1 MSQITAGPPTTT
13 GRPATQYLSA
23 EHVVA
28 EMADHG
34 TQRLQRLS
42 VIQILVLAMLAGG
55 FVTVGALF
63 SVLLA
68 TGIGSPGSQRL
79 VEGLGFSA
87 GFFFVIL
94 SDAVL
99 FTEANVVLPATILR
113 CHGSPAARL
122 ATIARFWGLA
132 WAGNLAGAF
141 LVGYAIH
148 LGLHYPP
155 DVGRVLDQVIA
166 RKMAYRA
173 VGGAGGWW
181 QVVLSGM
188 LANWLVGMA
197 AFFAVMGRSI
207 IGKYIPVFLA
217 VSLFVAAN
225 FQHSPANMGYF
236 SLIMPTGRGPGWGA
250 ALAWNIIPAGLG
262 NMAGGAFLVAL
273 PFWYALGPR
282 RRRALASAR
291 PDTLRPAAG
300 QTPDEGGAA
309 PPPIRYRTRPA
320 SCWIAHTA

>member
-1 MSQITAGPPTTT
+1 VSKVTESPPAGA
-13 GRPATQYLSA
+13 GRPAPQYLSA

-34 TQRLQRLS
+34 TRRLQTLS
-42 VIQILVLAMLAGG
+42 VPQILVLAMLAGG

-68 TGIGSPGSQRL
+68 AGVGSPGAQRL

-94 SDAVL
+94 SEAVL

-113 CHGSPAARL
+113 CRGSAGARL
-122 ATIARFWGLA
+122 ATIARFWALA

-148 LGLHYPP
+148 LAQHYPP
-155 DVGRVLDQVIA
+155 DVTGLLTQVVG

-173 VGGAGGWW
+173 IGGAGAWW

-197 AFFAVMGRSI
+197 AFFSVMGRSI

-217 VSLFVAAN
+217 VTLFVSAN

-236 SLIMPTGRGPGWGA
+236 SLIMPAGRGPGWGA
-250 ALAWNIIPAGLG
+250 ALAWNIIPAGIG

-273 PFWYALGPR
+273 PLWYALGPA
-282 RRRALASAR
+282 RRRALAAPGQAGTAASGTASS
-291 PDTLRPAAG
+291 PLR
-300 QTPDEGGAA
+300 
-309 PPPIRYRTRPA
+309 
-320 SCWIAHTA
+320 

>member
-1 MSQITAGPPTTT
+1 MAQIGSGSYGLAD
-13 GRPATQYLSA
+13 RPAPQYLAA

-34 TQRLQRLS
+34 TRRLQTLS
-42 VIQILVLAMLAGG
+42 AIQILVLAMMGG
-55 FVTVGALF
+55 AFVTVGALF

-68 TGIGSPGSQRL
+68 VGIRSPGAERL

-113 CHGSPAARL
+113 CRRTPAARL
-122 ATIARFWGLA
+122 ATIARFWALA

-141 LVGYAIH
+141 FVGYAIH
-148 LGLHYPP
+148 LAQHYPSN
-155 DVGRVLDQVIA
+155 VTELLGQVVA
-166 RKMAYRA
+166 RKMAYRSI
-173 VGGAGGWW
+173 GGLRGWW
-181 QVVLSGM
+181 QIVLSGV

-197 AFFAVMGRSI
+197 AFFSVMGRSI
-207 IGKYIPVFLA
+207 IGKYVPVFLA

-225 FQHSPANMGYF
+225 FQHSPANMGFF
-236 SLIMPTGRGPGWGA
+236 SLIMPTGHGPGWAA
-250 ALAWNIIPAGLG
+250 ALGWNIIPAGIG

-273 PFWYALGPR
+273 PFWYALRPAQR
-282 RRRALASAR
+282 RRLAVADEAPADCGDAVSGE
-291 PDTLRPAAG
+291 AAG
-300 QTPDEGGAA
+300 AQ
-309 PPPIRYRTRPA
+309 
-320 SCWIAHTA
+320 

>member
-1 MSQITAGPPTTT
+1 VSEAQQSRPAGP
-13 GRPATQYLSA
+13 GRPARQYLSA

-34 TQRLQRLS
+34 TRRLQRLS
-42 VIQILVLAMLAGG
+42 LLQILVLAMVGGG

-68 TGIGSPGSQRL
+68 TGIGSPGAQRL

-113 CHGSPAARL
+113 CRGSSRL
-122 ATIARFWGLA
+122 GSIARFWALA
-132 WAGNLAGAF
+132 WAGNLVGAF
-141 LVGYAIH
+141 VVGYAVH
-148 LGLHYPP
+148 LAQRYPP
-155 DVGRVLDQVIA
+155 DVSGVLAQLIS

-173 VGGAGGWW
+173 IGGASAWF
-181 QVVLSGM
+181 QLVLSGM

-217 VSLFVAAN
+217 VTLFVSAN

-236 SLIMPTGRGPGWGA
+236 SLIMPTGHGPGWGA
-250 ALAWNIIPAGLG
+250 ALAWNIIPAGIG
-262 NMAGGAFLVAL
+262 NMAGGGFLVAL
-273 PFWYALGPR
+273 PFWYALGR
-282 RRRALASAR
+282 SRRRALAAPR
-291 PDTLRPAAG
+291 PDTGP
-300 QTPDEGGAA
+300 
-309 PPPIRYRTRPA
+309 
-320 SCWIAHTA
+320 

>member
-1 MSQITAGPPTTT
+1 MSQITKSPPVSP
-13 GRPATQYLSA
+13 GRPAPQYLSA
-23 EHVVA
+23 ERVVA

-34 TQRLQRLS
+34 TRRLQRLS
-42 VIQILVLAMLAGG
+42 VLQILVLAMLGG
-55 FVTVGALF
+55 AFVTVGALF
-63 SVLLA
+63 SILLA
-68 TGIGSPGSQRL
+68 TGVSSPGAQRL

-113 CHGSPAARL
+113 FRRSSRL
-122 ATIARFWGLA
+122 ARIARFWALA

-148 LGLHYPP
+148 LAQHYPP
-155 DVGRVLDQVIA
+155 DVTGLLTQVID
-166 RKMAYRA
+166 RKMAYRSI
-173 VGGAGGWW
+173 GGAGAWW
-181 QVVLSGM
+181 QLVLSGM

-197 AFFAVMGRSI
+197 AFFSVMGRSV
-207 IGKYIPVFLA
+207 IGKYVPVFLA
-217 VSLFVAAN
+217 VTLFVAAN

-273 PFWYALGPR
+273 PFWYALDPAR
-282 RRRALASAR
+282 RPALAA
-291 PDTLRPAAG
+291 PGP
-300 QTPDEGGAA
+300 GG
-309 PPPIRYRTRPA
+309 PGERHR
-320 SCWIAHTA
+320 

>member
-1 MSQITAGPPTTT
+1 MSQVTESPPARP
-13 GRPATQYLSA
+13 GRPTPQYLSA

-34 TQRLQRLS
+34 TRRLQSLS
-42 VIQILVLAMLAGG
+42 VLQILVLAMLGGG

-68 TGIGSPGSQRL
+68 VGVGSPGAQRL
-79 VEGLGFSA
+79 IEGLGFSA

-113 CHGSPAARL
+113 CRRSSRL
-122 ATIARFWGLA
+122 AAIGRFWALA
-132 WAGNLAGAF
+132 WAGNLAGAV
-141 LVGYAIH
+141 LVGYAIY

-155 DVGRVLDQVIA
+155 NVTGLLHEVVA

-173 VGGAGGWW
+173 IGGVGAWW

-197 AFFAVMGRSI
+197 AFFSVMGRSI

-217 VSLFVAAN
+217 VSLFVAAH

-250 ALAWNIIPAGLG
+250 ALAWNIVPAGLG

-273 PFWYALGPR
+273 PFWYALGPAR
-282 RRRALASAR
+282 RHALAAPG
-291 PDTLRPAAG
+291 PDGLAAG
-300 QTPDEGGAA
+300 GTTDKAQ
-309 PPPIRYRTRPA
+309 R
-320 SCWIAHTA
+320 

>member
-1 MSQITAGPPTTT
+1 MSQVTESPPT
-13 GRPATQYLSA
+13 GPRRPSPQYLSA
-23 EHVVA
+23 GHVVA

-34 TQRLQRLS
+34 TRRMQTLS
-42 VIQILVLAMLAGG
+42 VLQILVLAMLGGG

-68 TGIGSPGSQRL
+68 VGIGSPGAQRL
-79 VEGLGFSA
+79 IEGLGFSA

-113 CHGSPAARL
+113 CRRSSRL
-122 ATIARFWGLA
+122 ATIARFWALA

-141 LVGYAIH
+141 LTGYAIH
-148 LGLHYPP
+148 LAQHYPG
-155 DVGRVLDQVIA
+155 DVTGLLTQVVA
-166 RKMAYRA
+166 HKMAYRA
-173 VGGAGGWW
+173 IGGAGAWW

-197 AFFAVMGRSI
+197 AFFSVMGRSI

-236 SLIMPTGRGPGWGA
+236 SLIMPTGHGPGWGP
-250 ALAWNIIPAGLG
+250 ALAWNIIPAGIG

-273 PFWYALGPR
+273 PFWYALGPA
-282 RRRALASAR
+282 RRRAL
-291 PDTLRPAAG
+291 TAAG
-300 QTPDEGGAA
+300 PV
-309 PPPIRYRTRPA
+309 PPVTSSTGNKALR
-320 SCWIAHTA
+320 

>member
-1 MSQITAGPPTTT
+1 MSQVTESPPAGPS
-13 GRPATQYLSA
+13 RPAAQYLSA

-28 EMADHG
+28 EMAGHG
-34 TQRLQRLS
+34 TRRLQSLS
-42 VIQILVLAMLAGG
+42 VLQILVLAMLGGG

-68 TGIGSPGSQRL
+68 VGIGSPGSQRL

-99 FTEANVVLPATILR
+99 FTEANVVLPATVLR
-113 CHGSPAARL
+113 CRKSSRL
-122 ATIARFWGLA
+122 ATIARFWALA
-132 WAGNLAGAF
+132 WAGNLAGAI

-148 LGLHYPP
+148 LALHYPGN
-155 DVGRVLDQVIA
+155 VTGLLTEVVA
-166 RKMAYRA
+166 RKMSYRA
-173 VGGAGGWW
+173 IGGAGAWW

-197 AFFAVMGRSI
+197 AFFSVMGRSI

-217 VSLFVAAN
+217 VTLFVAAN

-236 SLIMPTGRGPGWGA
+236 SLIMPVGRGPGWGA
-250 ALAWNIIPAGLG
+250 ALAWNIIPAGIG

-273 PFWYALGPR
+273 PFWYALGPA
-282 RRRALASAR
+282 RRRALAAAA
-291 PDTLRPAAG
+291 PGGPAASG
-300 QTPDEGGAA
+300 TADGA
-309 PPPIRYRTRPA
+309 PR
-320 SCWIAHTA
+320 

>member
-1 MSQITAGPPTTT
+1 LAAKEAGVSQIAESPPAGPD
-13 GRPATQYLSA
+13 RPARQYLSA

-28 EMADHG
+28 EMAGHG
-34 TQRLQRLS
+34 TRRLQRLS
-42 VIQILVLAMLAGG
+42 VVQILVLAMQAGG

-68 TGIGSPGSQRL
+68 VGVGSPGAERL
-79 VEGLGFSA
+79 IEGLGFSA

-113 CHGSPAARL
+113 CHSSPAARL
-122 ATIARFWGLA
+122 ATIARFWALA

-148 LGLHYPP
+148 LAQHYPA
-155 DVGRVLDQVIA
+155 DVTGLLTKVVA

-173 VGGAGGWW
+173 IGGVGAWW

-197 AFFAVMGRSI
+197 AFFAVMGRTI

-217 VSLFVAAN
+217 VTLFVAAN

-236 SLIMPTGRGPGWGA
+236 SLIMPTGHGPGWGA
-250 ALAWNIIPAGLG
+250 ALAWNIIPAGVG
-262 NMAGGAFLVAL
+262 NMAGGALLVAL
-273 PFWYALGPR
+273 PFWYALGRSR
-282 RRRALASAR
+282 RPALA
-291 PDTLRPAAG
+291 AAG
-300 QTPDEGGAA
+300 PGRRTASGAA
-309 PPPIRYRTRPA
+309 DGALR
-320 SCWIAHTA
+320 

>member
-1 MSQITAGPPTTT
+1 VSQITESPSAGP
-13 GRPATQYLSA
+13 GRPARQYLSA
-23 EHVVA
+23 GHVVT
-28 EMADHG
+28 EMVGHG
-34 TQRLQRLS
+34 TRRLQGLS
-42 VIQILVLAMLAGG
+42 VVQILVLAMLAGG

-68 TGIGSPGSQRL
+68 VGVGSPGAQRL

-122 ATIARFWGLA
+122 ATIARFWALA
-132 WAGNLAGAF
+132 WAGNLADAF
-141 LVGYAIH
+141 VVGYAIH

-155 DVGRVLDQVIA
+155 DVSRLLEQVVT

-173 VGGAGGWW
+173 IGGVGGWW

-197 AFFAVMGRSI
+197 AFFAVMGRTI

-217 VSLFVAAN
+217 VTLFVAAS

-236 SLIMPTGRGPGWGA
+236 SLIMPTGHGPGWGA

-262 NMAGGAFLVAL
+262 NMAGGALLVAL
-273 PFWYALGPR
+273 PFWYALGRSR
-282 RRRALASAR
+282 RHALAAAGPGRRTASGTADRALR
-291 PDTLRPAAG
+291 
-300 QTPDEGGAA
+300 
-309 PPPIRYRTRPA
+309 
-320 SCWIAHTA
+320 

>member
-1 MSQITAGPPTTT
+1 MSQVTENPPASP
-13 GRPATQYLSA
+13 GRPAPQYLSA

-28 EMADHG
+28 EMASHG
-34 TQRLQRLS
+34 TRRLQTLS
-42 VIQILVLAMLAGG
+42 VPQILVLAMLGGG

-68 TGIGSPGSQRL
+68 VGIGSPGAQRL

-122 ATIARFWGLA
+122 ATIVRFWALA

-148 LGLHYPP
+148 FGLHYPGN
-155 DVGRVLDQVIA
+155 VTNLLNQVVA
-166 RKMAYRA
+166 RKMDYRA
-173 VGGAGGWW
+173 IGGAGAWW

-197 AFFAVMGRSI
+197 AFFSVMGRSI

-217 VSLFVAAN
+217 VTLFVSAN

-236 SLIMPTGRGPGWGA
+236 SLVMPTGHGPGWGA
-250 ALAWNIIPAGLG
+250 ALAWNIVPAGIG
-262 NMAGGAFLVAL
+262 NMTGGAFLVAL
-273 PFWYALGPR
+273 PFWYALGR
-282 RRRALASAR
+282 TRRRALA
-291 PDTLRPAAG
+291 AAG
-300 QTPDEGGAA
+300 PAHVPRRGA
-309 PPPIRYRTRPA
+309 
-320 SCWIAHTA
+320 

>member
-1 MSQITAGPPTTT
+1 MSQVTESPPT
-13 GRPATQYLSA
+13 GPRRPSPQYLSA

-34 TQRLQRLS
+34 TRRLQTLS
-42 VIQILVLAMLAGG
+42 VLQILVLAMLAGG

-68 TGIGSPGSQRL
+68 VGIGSPGAQRL
-79 VEGLGFSA
+79 IEGLGFSA

-113 CHGSPAARL
+113 CRRSSRL
-122 ATIARFWGLA
+122 ATIARFWALA
-132 WAGNLAGAF
+132 WAGNLGGAV

-155 DVGRVLDQVIA
+155 NVTGLLNEVVA

-173 VGGAGGWW
+173 IGGVGAWW

-197 AFFAVMGRSI
+197 AFFSVMGRSI

-236 SLIMPTGRGPGWGA
+236 SLIMPTGHGPGWGA
-250 ALAWNIIPAGLG
+250 ALAWNIIPAGIG

-273 PFWYALGPR
+273 PFWYALGPA
-282 RRRALASAR
+282 RRRAL
-291 PDTLRPAAG
+291 TAAG
-300 QTPDEGGAA
+300 PV
-309 PPPIRYRTRPA
+309 PPVTSSTGNKALR
-320 SCWIAHTA
+320 